1 MRLLAAGALV
11 LLLTETRAGAVDF
24 AEYLLPGNACSQRS
38 LANDFGNQRKFT
50 IPLGMEGNLGRFL
63 IMKGSDSTGFE
74 EWFVDSE
81 WFYLRSD
88 TTWAWQN
95 PANPAEWC
103 DTVCGTGNGNPANCR
118 KRWRGDVADWAY
130 SSHFDPSNRSRP
142 ARWVK
147 RHLNLPS
154 FGSQDSFFTD
164 IGIEGRKLS
173 SCAACGTNFDSPSVR
188 RWTTATRIQSWNG
201 FGDVIELR
209 ITGGPGAGERYYF
222 ARGRGWVGF
231 NNSVASPTQVRDDR
245 NPRSCSSVAQADIC
259 SALGTIPPPVGG
271 NSATVAESNS
281 SVPASA
287 SANSLVAV
295 RVQVA
300 NNGGTTWRA
309 GSAHRLGAGPS
320 NQVRWS
326 GFSCG
331 GYMNGVQD
339 GRVFLCRDVAPN
351 EIYDFTFQVQLPAAG
366 PATFALRM
374 VEDGVEWFGESQTWS
389 IVVPSGACATSPLEI
404 PADRYRLEVFNNK
417 ALSGNPVELRYD
429 AVGSGDFLFNWG
441 SGKASACAG
450 VDNFGVRFL
459 RRLIVDTPGDYELTT
474 TTDDGVRLWVDGQLL
489 IDRWIDQAPTS
500 ASVTRF
506 LASGQHDVRMDYYEN
521 GGGAYAAL
529 KVVARI
535 ANRPPFARASG
546 EPRSG
551 AAPLSVAFDASTSSD
566 PDSDALSFAWGW
578 GDGAHGSGVTAMHTY
593 ERVGSFVATLTV
605 SDGKGGSSTA
615 ELPIAVS
622 DGSPGTGE
630 NLIANPGFESG
641 FSNGLGT
648 SWLSWRTRGAGYW
661 KASSR
666 LGRIGSG
673 SYASGSQVLSS
684 VKRLNPKV
692 ILLEGNALGMA
703 AEFRRTFPDAILV
716 GRLFID
722 PLASQY
728 LSNPE
733 FYGRK
738 HAEDCVRTS
747 RSEIDAWQGLNEP
760 YINGIEE
767 ARRVARFEKAFSD
780 RIQELGKKSVVLNL
794 AVGNPG
800 DMETMLLPEVV
811 DLLATADYAGY
822 HAYGGNKDQL
832 LNGPQSPWFAN
843 RWRFYAQMYRE
854 RGLRTPPVIYTE
866 VNTFNQWKGNV
877 PPGVKPRAAWEIR
890 DDLIA
895 FEEDSRKDPWAVGM
909 AIFLFGSSS
918 AEFAGR
924 ETANE
929 PVIYEGSGDHNLE
942 NPADA
947 KTGLFSQQF
956 GTDGGEFEG
965 GLVQRVSVRAG
976 VRYRLASA
984 TKYETR
990 LPRSRPSFW
999 VGYDLTGQTSDS
1011 TASSIVWS
1019 PELITAEERETDI
1032 WYAHGLEVTASGPQV
1047 SIWFRASPDPDA
1059 GGFRVFVDEVKLEEV
1074 QP

>member
-1 MRLLAAGALV
+1 
-11 LLLTETRAGAVDF
+11 
-24 AEYLLPGNACSQRS
+24 
-38 LANDFGNQRKFT
+38 
-50 IPLGMEGNLGRFL
+50 
-63 IMKGSDSTGFE
+63 
-74 EWFVDSE
+74 
-81 WFYLRSD
+81 
-88 TTWAWQN
+88 
-95 PANPAEWC
+95 
-103 DTVCGTGNGNPANCR
+103 
-118 KRWRGDVADWAY
+118 
-130 SSHFDPSNRSRP
+130 
-142 ARWVK
+142 
-147 RHLNLPS
+147 
-154 FGSQDSFFTD
+154 
-164 IGIEGRKLS
+164 
-173 SCAACGTNFDSPSVR
+173 
-188 RWTTATRIQSWNG
+188 
-201 FGDVIELR
+201 
-209 ITGGPGAGERYYF
+209 
-222 ARGRGWVGF
+222 
-231 NNSVASPTQVRDDR
+231 
-245 NPRSCSSVAQADIC
+245 
-259 SALGTIPPPVGG
+259 
-271 NSATVAESNS
+271 
-281 SVPASA
+281 
-287 SANSLVAV
+287 
-295 RVQVA
+295 
-300 NNGGTTWRA
+300 
-309 GSAHRLGAGPS
+309 
-320 NQVRWS
+320 
-326 GFSCG
+326 
-331 GYMNGVQD
+331 
-339 GRVFLCRDVAPN
+339 
-351 EIYDFTFQVQLPAAG
+351 
-366 PATFALRM
+366 
-374 VEDGVEWFGESQTWS
+374 
-389 IVVPSGACATSPLEI
+389 
-404 PADRYRLEVFNNK
+404 
-417 ALSGNPVELRYD
+417 
-429 AVGSGDFLFNWG
+429 
-441 SGKASACAG
+441 
-450 VDNFGVRFL
+450 
-459 RRLIVDTPGDYELTT
+459 
-474 TTDDGVRLWVDGQLL
+474 
-489 IDRWIDQAPTS
+489 
-500 ASVTRF
+500 
-506 LASGQHDVRMDYYEN
+506 
-521 GGGAYAAL
+521 
-529 KVVARI
+529 
-535 ANRPPFARASG
+535 
-546 EPRSG
+546 
-551 AAPLSVAFDASTSSD
+551 
-566 PDSDALSFAWGW
+566 
-578 GDGAHGSGVTAMHTY
+578 MHTY

-854 RGLRTPPVIYTE
+854 RGLRMPPVIYTE

-929 PVIYEGSGDHNLE
+929 PVIYEASGDHNLN

-1011 TASSIVWS
+1011 AASSIVWS